1 MYMLYV
7 YNMLQY
13 NKNGYN
19 DNIKNGLT
27 DILSS
32 FILLYYI
39 IYIMSREKYIQI
51 VESCHK
57 IESIAYGYITS

>member
-13 NKNGYN
+13 NKNDYN

-39 IYIMSREKYIQI
+39 I
-51 VESCHK
+51 
-57 IESIAYGYITS
+57 ESIAYGYITS

>member
-39 IYIMSREKYIQI
+39 I
-51 VESCHK
+51 
-57 IESIAYGYITS
+57 ESIAWIYHILNTFIYYKNVS

>member
-39 IYIMSREKYIQI
+39 I
-51 VESCHK
+51 
-57 IESIAYGYITS
+57 ESIAYGYILNTFIYYKNVS

>member
-19 DNIKNGLT
+19 DNIKNELT

-39 IYIMSREKYIQI
+39 I
-51 VESCHK
+51 
-57 IESIAYGYITS
+57 ESIAYGYITS

>member
-39 IYIMSREKYIQI
+39 IYIMSR
-51 VESCHK
+51 K
-57 IESIAYGYITS
+57 IYKLYKK